1 MDGVVYIVNKQWSI
15 LEPKDYTSTHK
26 EYNIDGKKYIR
37 VTRSLS
43 IIGKPGLMSWF
54 ASKGRKACDK
64 IIENRQNLGTKVH
77 KLIELKLKGKPL
89 YLNKLP
95 KDAFGEEV
103 RLDMKLFAAFRKEA
117 ELEAEGL
124 EQHLWS
130 NKYRYAGTADFIGRY
145 LTPIRFLV
153 RGHKAKFLKS
163 SFVIGDWKT
172 SANIYPEYWLQL
184 AAYAMAFYELTGI
197 KVDGVFIVQFR
208 YGRVKVKE
216 KTWDELVTLFEAY
229 KHALALYQWKYPNWD
244 KKEVKK

>member
-1 MDGVVYIVNKQWSI
+1 VTKSWKI

-54 ASKGRKACDK
+54 ASVGRKKADA

-89 YLNKLP
+89 YLSKLSDNEF
-95 KDAFGEEV
+95 DAEV
-103 RLDMKLFAAFRKEA
+103 TLDMKLFAAFNKEA
-117 ELEAEGL
+117 ELQAEAL

-145 LTPIRFLV
+145 LSPIRFLV
-153 RGHKAKFLKS
+153 RGHKPKFLKS
-163 SFVIGDWKT
+163 TQVVGDWKT
-172 SANIYPEYWLQL
+172 SRTIYPEYWLQL
-184 AAYAMAFYELTGI
+184 AAYCMAFKELTGI
-197 KVDGVFIVQFR
+197 QLGGAFIVQFR
-208 YGRVKVKE
+208 FGRVKVKE
-216 KTWDELVTLFEAY
+216 KTWDELMVEFEAY
-229 KHALALYQWKYPNWD
+229 KHALALYQWKFPNCL
-244 KKEVKK
+244 K